1 MQVRIKKKIHQK
13 MGHRMIQFLFV
24 FSWFNFLVPTE
35 YSTITVSA
43 GEAEK
48 TLLSKN
54 LMKLKITK

>member
-1 MQVRIKKKIHQK
+1 